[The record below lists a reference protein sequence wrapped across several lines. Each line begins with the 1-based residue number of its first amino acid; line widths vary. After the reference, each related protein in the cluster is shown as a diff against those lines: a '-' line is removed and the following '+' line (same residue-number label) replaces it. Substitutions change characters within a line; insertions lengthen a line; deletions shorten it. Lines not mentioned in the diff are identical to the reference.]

1 METSHQT
8 PTPPCGEGLTFE
20 KVWASLMELKEFQ
33 KETAE
38 QIKAMS
44 AETAEQIKAMSA
56 ETDRKIKETAEQ
68 MKETDKQMK
77 ETGKQMK
84 ETDRKMKET
93 DRRVGELT
101 DRFGVIVE
109 RMVVPNL
116 VARFQELGFT
126 FTKVSRN
133 IKINDKK
140 NRILAEVDAFLENG
154 DKVMVV
160 EIKSK
165 PKTDYINDHVERLE
179 KLRAYADLHNDKRK
193 YLGAVAGVV
202 FDEGVKIYALKNGFY
217 VLEPSGETFSVTRPD
232 DRGYTPKE
240 W

>member
-44 AETAEQIKAMSA
+44 AET
-56 ETDRKIKETAEQ
+56 DRKIKETAE
-68 MKETDKQMK
+68 
-77 ETGKQMK
+77 QMK

-165 PKTDYINDHVERLE
+165 PKTDYINDHVERME

>member
-8 PTPPCGEGLTFE
+8 PTPTSGEGHTFE
-20 KVWASLMELKEFQ
+20 KVWASMMELTQFQ
-33 KETAE
+33 KETAQ
-38 QIKAMS
+38 QIKEMS
-44 AETAEQIKAMSA
+44 AETAQQIKEISA
-56 ETDRKIKETAEQ
+56 ETAQQIKEISA
-68 MKETDKQMK
+68 
-77 ETGKQMK
+77 

-93 DRRVGELT
+93 ARQMKETDKRVGELT

-109 RMVVPNL
+109 HMVVPNL
-116 VARFQELGFT
+116 AARFKELGFT
-126 FTKVSRN
+126 FTKVSR
-133 IKINDKK
+133 DV
-140 NRILAEVDAFLENG
+140 RITDSQRRVLAEVDAFLEDG

-165 PKTDYINDHVERLE
+165 PKIDYINDHVERMN

-202 FDEGVKIYALKNGFY
+202 FDEGVKTYALKNGFY
-217 VLEPSGETFSVTRPD
+217 VMEPSGETFSITSPN
-232 DRGYTPKE
+232 DRGYAPKE